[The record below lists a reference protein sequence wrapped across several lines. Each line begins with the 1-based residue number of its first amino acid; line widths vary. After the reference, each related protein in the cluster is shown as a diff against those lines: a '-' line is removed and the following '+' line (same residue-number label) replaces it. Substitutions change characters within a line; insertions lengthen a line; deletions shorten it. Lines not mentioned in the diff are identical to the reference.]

1 MAVRRPP
8 TTFSDEISAADLAA
22 NSVGASELAD
32 NAVDTAAI
40 QANAVTS
47 AKVATSV
54 ANTGRNVAFS
64 MIFGSY
70 Q

>member
-32 NAVDTAAI
+32 NAVDANAI
-40 QANAVTS
+40 AANAVTT
-47 AKVATSV
+47 AKIADS
-54 ANTGRNVAFS
+54 TGGADGILS
-64 MIFGSY
+64 LIHI
-70 Q
+70 

>member
-8 TTFSDEISAADLAA
+8 TTFSDEINAADLAA

-32 NAVDTAAI
+32 NAVDTNAI
-40 QANAVTS
+40 QNNAVTS

-54 ANTGRNVAFS
+54 ANTGRNVAMS

>member
-1 MAVRRPP
+1 MALRRPP

-32 NAVDTAAI
+32 NAVDTNAI

-54 ANTGRNVAFS
+54 ANTGRNLAFS